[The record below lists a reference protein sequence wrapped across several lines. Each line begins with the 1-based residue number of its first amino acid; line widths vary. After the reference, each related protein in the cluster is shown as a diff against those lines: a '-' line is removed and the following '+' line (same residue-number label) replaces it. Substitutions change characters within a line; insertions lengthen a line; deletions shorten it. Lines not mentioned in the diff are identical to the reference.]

1 MAGRIPQHFIDD
13 LLARVNIVDVVDSR
27 IKLKRAGKNY
37 SALCPFHKEKS
48 PSFSVSPDKQFYY
61 CFGCGAGGNALG
73 FVMEHDRLSFPEAVD
88 ELARLVGMEVP
99 KESLQPADSA
109 RDKQIKSQFS
119 LLDKANQFYQQQ
131 LRASDQRQR
140 AVNYLKQ
147 RGLTGQIAA
156 QFQIGYAPPGWENLL
171 DHLRS
176 GDTAEQDLERAGLVI
191 HNEERHS
198 YYDRF
203 RDRIMFPIRDMRGR
217 TIGFGGRVLGDDKPK
232 YLNSP
237 ETDTFHKGR
246 ELYGLYEARQST
258 RNLNRLLIV
267 EGYMDVV
274 SLSQHGITWSVA
286 TLGTATTAHHLERLF
301 KLVPEVIFCFDG
313 DQAGRTAARRALD
326 TALPVI
332 KDGQEARFLF
342 LPEGEDPDTLVRQEG
357 NTAFE
362 QRVSEALPLS
372 EFFFRALGEDSD
384 LNSMDGRAR
393 FSTQALPLIQAMQP
407 SLLQQMMMDRICEIT
422 GLSLEQLN
430 SVIDLHRATAQ
441 PQAQP
446 AQHTNGA
453 DSAPPPPPP
462 HWDELPGESQ
472 AEPVRRPA
480 GRAVHISPV
489 NSLISLLMH
498 YPELASQSV
507 AAGELSGIQEPNID
521 LLREL
526 LAYFQADSRR
536 SLGTLVVDWQA
547 EPGLQS
553 YLMVLNEITHQAP
566 VLGDAGVAHLYQD
579 TMQRLTGR
587 NSDSQLDA
595 LMKKSRQAPLSD
607 DEKNLL
613 NRLLRERSGLH

>member
-109 RDKQIKSQFS
+109 RDRQIKSQFS

-274 SLSQHGITWSVA
+274 NLHK
-286 TLGTATTAHHLERLF
+286 F
-301 KLVPEVIFCFDG
+301 KI
-313 DQAGRTAARRALD
+313 
-326 TALPVI
+326 
-332 KDGQEARFLF
+332 
-342 LPEGEDPDTLVRQEG
+342 
-357 NTAFE
+357 
-362 QRVSEALPLS
+362 
-372 EFFFRALGEDSD
+372 
-384 LNSMDGRAR
+384 
-393 FSTQALPLIQAMQP
+393 
-407 SLLQQMMMDRICEIT
+407 
-422 GLSLEQLN
+422 
-430 SVIDLHRATAQ
+430 
-441 PQAQP
+441 
-446 AQHTNGA
+446 
-453 DSAPPPPPP
+453 SA
-462 HWDELPGESQ
+462 
-472 AEPVRRPA
+472 
-480 GRAVHISPV
+480 
-489 NSLISLLMH
+489 LIS
-498 YPELASQSV
+498 
-507 AAGELSGIQEPNID
+507 INID
-521 LLREL
+521 K
-526 LAYFQADSRR
+526 D
-536 SLGTLVVDWQA
+536 
-547 EPGLQS
+547 
-553 YLMVLNEITHQAP
+553 
-566 VLGDAGVAHLYQD
+566 
-579 TMQRLTGR
+579 
-587 NSDSQLDA
+587 
-595 LMKKSRQAPLSD
+595 
-607 DEKNLL
+607 
-613 NRLLRERSGLH
+613 

>member
-372 EFFFRALGEDSD
+372 EFFFS
-384 LNSMDGRAR
+384 
-393 FSTQALPLIQAMQP
+393 
-407 SLLQQMMMDRICEIT
+407 
-422 GLSLEQLN
+422 
-430 SVIDLHRATAQ
+430 
-441 PQAQP
+441 
-446 AQHTNGA
+446 
-453 DSAPPPPPP
+453 
-462 HWDELPGESQ
+462 
-472 AEPVRRPA
+472 RP
-480 GRAVHISPV
+480 
-489 NSLISLLMH
+489 
-498 YPELASQSV
+498 
-507 AAGELSGIQEPNID
+507 
-521 LLREL
+521 
-526 LAYFQADSRR
+526 
-536 SLGTLVVDWQA
+536 W
-547 EPGLQS
+547 
-553 YLMVLNEITHQAP
+553 
-566 VLGDAGVAHLYQD
+566 
-579 TMQRLTGR
+579 
-587 NSDSQLDA
+587 
-595 LMKKSRQAPLSD
+595 
-607 DEKNLL
+607 
-613 NRLLRERSGLH
+613 